1 VNRVLIESLD
11 LEAQGITRLIDEDG
25 NPGKVIFIDG
35 ALPGEWVS
43 YKSYRVKAK
52 FEQANLVE
60 IFKPA
65 VTRTEPRCD
74 AFGRCGGCSMQHLD
88 VRAQL
93 AMKQRVLEDNLWHL
107 AKSKPEVLLRP
118 IAGPSWGY
126 RYRARLSVRNLMKK
140 GVLVGFHEK
149 KKSYVADML
158 SCDVLPPKM
167 SKLLPELR
175 KLVTALSIS
184 DRIPQIEMAVGEG
197 DLPDELLMLLV
208 FRHLEPFT
216 EQDIEHL
223 TTFEEKHDVR
233 IWLQP
238 KGPDTVHALHDR
250 PARLRYSLPEFQIE
264 MPFKPTD
271 FTQVNHQINRVLVGK
286 AVRLLDPKPDEK
298 VLDLFCGIGNFTL
311 PLARYAQQA
320 FGIEGSAI
328 LTERAREN
336 AVHNGL
342 GDKVD
347 FACANLFEVDAQTIR
362 SWGAS
367 PKWLIDPPRDGAMAV
382 AQALA
387 TLHQSADSIDHA
399 FLPQRIVYV
408 SCNPATLARDVGI
421 LVHTAGYQLKSAGVI
436 NMFPHTS
443 HIESIAVFER
453 K

>member
-1 VNRVLIESLD
+1 MNRVLIESLD
-11 LEAQGITRLIDEDG
+11 LDAQGITRLVDETG

-43 YKSYRVKAK
+43 YKSYRVKPK

-65 VTRTEPRCD
+65 VTRTVPRCA

-107 AKSKPEVLLRP
+107 AKSRPETLLRP

-158 SCDVLPPKM
+158 SCDILPPKM
-167 SKLLPELR
+167 SRLLPELR
-175 KLVTALSIS
+175 KLIASLSIS

-197 DLPDELLMLLV
+197 DLPDQLLMLLV

-216 EQDIEHL
+216 AQDIEHL
-223 TTFEEKHDVR
+223 AAFETQHDVR
-233 IWLQP
+233 VWLQP
-238 KGPDTVHALHDR
+238 KGPDTVHALNER
-250 PARLRYSLPEFQIE
+250 PARLCYRLPEFGIE

-286 AVRLLDPKPDEK
+286 AVRLLDPQPDEK
-298 VLDLFCGIGNFTL
+298 VIDLFCGIGNFTL
-311 PLARYAQQA
+311 PLASLAKQA
-320 FGIEGSAI
+320 FGIEGSAL

-336 AVHNGL
+336 AIHNGL

-347 FACANLFEVDAQTIR
+347 FACANLFEVNAQTVR
-362 SWGAS
+362 SWGAA
-367 PKWLIDPPRDGAMAV
+367 PKWLIDPPRDGAMAL

-387 TLHQSADSIDHA
+387 ALHQSENPADHVY
-399 FLPQRIVYV
+399 LPKRIVYV

-421 LVHTAGYQLKSAGVI
+421 LVHTAGYRLKSAGVI

-453 K
+453 E